1 MQYNTNRLT
10 LVSSKVLKKG
20 KMLYS
25 KYICACGNERYYP
38 EYVINKG
45 KIKSCGC
52 LKKER
57 ISKLKYKDGLKAENL
72 KLYQIWAS
80 MRKRCN
86 KEKDK
91 AFSNYGARGI
101 SVCDE
106 WNNSFKSFY
115 DWSIS
120 NGYIEGI
127 LSIDRRDNNGNYC
140 PENCRW
146 VNKSTQTQNTRRS
159 IGIIKANLIKQDF
172 KSGAYTD
179 LQIAHKYGT
188 SRATVQRIKYK
199 KTYISEE

>member
-1 MQYNTNRLT
+1 MSESRLT
-10 LVSSKVLKKG
+10 LVGSKVLKKG
-20 KMLYS
+20 RMLYS
-25 KYICACGNERYYP
+25 KYHCICGSERYYP

-159 IGIIKANLIKQDF
+159 IGIKKANLIKEDF

-188 SRATVQRIKYK
+188 SRSTVQRIKYK